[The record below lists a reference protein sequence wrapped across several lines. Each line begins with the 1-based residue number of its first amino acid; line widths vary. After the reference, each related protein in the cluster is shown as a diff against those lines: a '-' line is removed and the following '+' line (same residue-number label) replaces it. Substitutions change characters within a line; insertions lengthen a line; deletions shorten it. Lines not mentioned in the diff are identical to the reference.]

1 MPTSAA
7 LDRVAEAKG
16 KECFETPTGW
26 KFFGNLLDA
35 GRIALCGEESFGTGS
50 DHIREKDGIWA
61 ALAWLQILA
70 SRKQSVEGVLKDHWS
85 TYGRNFFTRYDY
97 ENCQADPCNEM
108 MSELQ
113 GFVDDK
119 SNVGKV
125 YTATSGDKSFE
136 VSKADNFEYV
146 DPIDKSV
153 SRNQG
158 IRVFF
163 TDGSRFVMRLSGTGS
178 SGATVRLYVDTYEAD
193 KEKQTKSAAE
203 MLAPCIDVALQIS
216 KLPSY
221 TGRNEPTVITQIR
234 ES

>member
-1 MPTSAA
+1 MSG
-7 LDRVAEAKG
+7 RVAKKSLKRIIVKLATFHSFTFFAISSSARWL
-16 KECFETPTGW
+16 CFVHSPYIFGALVDENLCKLVPSDVGGW
-26 KFFGNLLDA
+26 GGA
-35 GRIALCGEESFGTGS
+35 GYIKSQLTADLEEVG
-50 DHIREKDGIWA
+50 HIY
-61 ALAWLQILA
+61 QN
-70 SRKQSVEGVLKDHWS
+70 QGVLKDHWS

-163 TDGSRFVMRLSGTGS
+163 TDGSRFVMRLSGNIFFS
-178 SGATVRLYVDTYEAD
+178 SQGTYRRKYFFKKVE
-193 KEKQTKSAAE
+193 T
-203 MLAPCIDVALQIS
+203 
-216 KLPSY
+216 LP
-221 TGRNEPTVITQIR
+221 
-234 ES
+234 

>member
-1 MPTSAA
+1 M
-7 LDRVAEAKG
+7 LGGGRG
-16 KECFETPTGW
+16 
-26 KFFGNLLDA
+26 A
-35 GRIALCGEESFGTGS
+35 GYIKSQLTADLEEVG
-50 DHIREKDGIWA
+50 HIY
-61 ALAWLQILA
+61 QN
-70 SRKQSVEGVLKDHWS
+70 QGVLKDHWS

-163 TDGSRFVMRLSGTGS
+163 TDGSRFVMRLSGNNFFLFPEVHT
-178 SGATVRLYVDTYEAD
+178 
-193 KEKQTKSAAE
+193 
-203 MLAPCIDVALQIS
+203 
-216 KLPSY
+216 
-221 TGRNEPTVITQIR
+221 
-234 ES
+234 